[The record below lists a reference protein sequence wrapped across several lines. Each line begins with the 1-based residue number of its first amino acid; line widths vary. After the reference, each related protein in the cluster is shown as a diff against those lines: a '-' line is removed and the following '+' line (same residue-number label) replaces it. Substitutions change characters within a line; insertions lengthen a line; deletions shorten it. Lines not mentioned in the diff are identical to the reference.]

1 MRDWLEIRTS
11 SAFCCVFLFGQPAAD
26 RINSYCQI
34 SSKKSNFYLIMAQ
47 TSPTKKSPVNV
58 KTHQEALGFLF
69 GRNLSTFD
77 HLLPVKPSVSST
89 LEPKPGSSSS
99 GIGTLD
105 LSLLDLDKTDI
116 IMPTKLDIVC
126 HWMFISDEKRKA
138 SPSKR
143 FSFDEKTSILWKVTE
158 NLINFWKDHG
168 SKELR

>member
-1 MRDWLEIRTS
+1 M
-11 SAFCCVFLFGQPAAD
+11 AQ
-26 RINSYCQI
+26 NSPI
-34 SSKKSNFYLIMAQ
+34 KKS
-47 TSPTKKSPVNV
+47 PVKSPVNV

-77 HLLPVKPSVSST
+77 HLLPVKSSVSST

-126 HWMFISDEKRKA
+126 HWMFISDEKRKD
-138 SPSKR
+138 SPSSYKLV
-143 FSFDEKTSILWKVTE
+143 DKIQ
-158 NLINFWKDHG
+158 D
-168 SKELR
+168 